1 MGFTGKQCIH
11 PMQVPVV
18 QEAFT
23 PSEAKIEWAQELIKC
38 FSDHQKS
45 GKVFNQTL
53 PQQMYCTPFSI
64 SVSYIACIRASICSI
79 NCVRFAD

>member
-45 GKVFNQTL
+45 GKVFNQTISPANVLYTL
-53 PQQMYCTPFSI
+53 PNI
-64 SVSYIACIRASICSI
+64 GLL
-79 NCVRFAD
+79 